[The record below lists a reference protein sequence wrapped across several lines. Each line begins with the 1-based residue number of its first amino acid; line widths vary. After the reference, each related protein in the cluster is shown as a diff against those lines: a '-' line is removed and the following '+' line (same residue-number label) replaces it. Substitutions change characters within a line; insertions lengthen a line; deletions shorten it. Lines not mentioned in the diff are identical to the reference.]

1 MKFLYRPHR
10 GTLADA
16 MEEVKEFD
24 TYEEMLDYIQKEHKI
39 GKNFAFNKEEIR
51 IAYYGYDSR
60 IDWETY
66 IVTVDRYF
74 NDDYLKKHHYPQ
86 AIGFM
91 TFKYGE

>member
-10 GTLADA
+10 GALADA
-16 MEEVKEFD
+16 MEELKEFD

-39 GKNFAFNKEEIR
+39 DGNFAFDKEEIY
-51 IAYYGYDSR
+51 ISYYGYDDR

-66 IVTVDRYF
+66 IVTVGRYL
-74 NDDYLKKHHYPQ
+74 NENYLEKYHTPQ